1 MIKNEFNFKN
11 IKILRKRAGL
21 TQQQLSEK
29 LNIGRISITDW
40 ENGKRIPSIETLIKV
55 SDALNCS
62 IIEFFTTE
70 ISNTLSNE
78 FTLDDYIKNKYDVSF
93 LTRRKREHFINS
105 IKEYIETE
113 YEIARTLHLQ
123 KFINPATE
131 NFQIV
136 GTYKSTDKLVFED
149 SKNNELYVLGNIE
162 NNSFINCIKLD
173 SDTLEPVNNLN
184 YTITALTKKENGIN
198 IVYDYRIIPDFSK
211 FNKG

>member
-29 LNIGRISITDW
+29 LNIGRISIADW
-40 ENGKRIPSIETLIKV
+40 ENGKRIPSIETLINI

-62 IIEFFTTE
+62 ITEFFTTE

-78 FTLDDYIKNKYDVSF
+78 ITLDDYIKNKYDISF
-93 LTRRKREHFINS
+93 LTRRKRKHFVNS
-105 IKEYIETE
+105 IEEYIKSECE
-113 YEIARTLHLQ
+113 LARISHMQRLIH
-123 KFINPATE
+123 PVTE

-173 SDTLEPVNNLN
+173 SDTLEPVNDLH

-211 FNKG
+211 FNKE

>member
-29 LNIGRISITDW
+29 LNIGRISIADW
-40 ENGKRIPSIETLIKV
+40 ENGKRIPSIETLINISNV
-55 SDALNCS
+55 LNCS
-62 IIEFFTTE
+62 ITEFFTTE
-70 ISNTLSNE
+70 ISNTFPSE
-78 FTLDDYIKNKYDVSF
+78 ISLDDYIKNKYDVSF

-113 YEIARTLHLQ
+113 YDIARTLHFQ
-123 KFINPATE
+123 KLINPVTE

-136 GTYKSTDKLVFED
+136 GTYKSTNKLVFED

-173 SDTLEPVNNLN
+173 SDTLEAVNDLH

-198 IVYDYRIIPDFSK
+198 IVYDYKILPDFSK
-211 FNKG
+211 FNEE